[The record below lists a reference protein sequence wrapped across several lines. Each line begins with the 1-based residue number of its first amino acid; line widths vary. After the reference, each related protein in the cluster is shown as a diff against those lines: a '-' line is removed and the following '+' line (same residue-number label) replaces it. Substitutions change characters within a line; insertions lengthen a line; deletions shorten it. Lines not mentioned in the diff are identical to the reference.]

1 MSIVYTHLYMH
12 YHHVKH
18 MHFSVTSLEISLF
31 QPVVTRITMSS
42 KICLCVC
49 LFICSQPFELCKIK
63 SSYKLVM
70 WNIKN
75 STLNQHKDHRLRLKV
90 KSAIRTYNCW
100 EHGASRKHLAEIVST
115 EKKKKNL
122 QQAALDTRQ
131 HKWFVDKQLVNHTP
145 LYSVGSE
152 PCSPFTLPTLYLPSY
167 KNPLNSLQHDS
178 THCCLAKLQI
188 PTNSLRISCSLT
200 QQNEM
205 IHDIIWVS
213 QASKSF
219 YNSINLWCICF

>member
-115 EKKKKNL
+115 EKNTSSK
-122 QQAALDTRQ
+122 
-131 HKWFVDKQLVNHTP
+131 P
-145 LYSVGSE
+145 LWI
-152 PCSPFTLPTLYLPSY
+152 
-167 KNPLNSLQHDS
+167 QDS
-178 THCCLAKLQI
+178 
-188 PTNSLRISCSLT
+188 ISDL
-200 QQNEM
+200 
-205 IHDIIWVS
+205 
-213 QASKSF
+213 
-219 YNSINLWCICF
+219 